1 MRLIRFSLTVALGL
15 PLAVAAAEPPAAT
28 DGYSM
33 LRAQLLDALQTC
45 TSPEP
50 ASRCEPA
57 SQRLQ
62 ELIAFNETAAAR
74 EQRPRCLGALSLLDS
89 HLRVFRWRLEP
100 LERLQAV
107 IQQVEQACP
116 PSVSAAPAAAN

>member
-15 PLAVAAAEPPAAT
+15 PLAVAAAQPPDA
-28 DGYSM
+28 G
-33 LRAQLLDALQTC
+33 LREQLLDALQTC

-62 ELIAFNETAAAR
+62 ELIAFYETAAAR